1 MSSMESS
8 SILLYNLEQLILGNI
23 EKYETVRAFSFCRN
37 TFRMWRRRW
46 IEPSCNA
53 ARAACVYADQRQ
65 LMRPGFVTDVAGGRL
80 CGDE

>member
-1 MSSMESS
+1 MESR

-37 TFRMWRRRW
+37 TFRMWRRRR

-53 ARAACVYADQRQ
+53 AGGAACFYADQRQ
-65 LMRPGFVTDVAGGRL
+65 LMRPAFVTDVVGGRL
-80 CGDE
+80 CGNE